1 MFAGL
6 PGIGVGTLLY
16 VLLALWMPIRE
27 VAFVVRGKSS
37 WARWRVIGTQL
48 VFATGIVASVALAD
62 QVLLWMLG
70 GGSPRGAG
78 PARWLNDEL
87 GIHAPHSILA
97 APMTASLLLL
107 GAVLVAVQVARVVAK
122 FPARTRTSNLS
133 LEREGDALLDGN

>member
-37 WARWRVIGTQL
+37 WARWRLIATQL
-48 VFATGIVASVALAD
+48 VFAAGIIASVAAAD
-62 QVLLWMLG
+62 QFLLWMMG
-70 GGSPRGAG
+70 GGTPRAVG
-78 PARWLNDEL
+78 PARWINDEL

-97 APMTASLLLL
+97 APITASLLLL
-107 GAVLVAVQVARVVAK
+107 AAVLLVVQVARLVARL
-122 FPARTRTSNLS
+122 PAREKTRKLS
-133 LEREGDALLDGN
+133 LEGDGRPLLDGN